1 MRMKIGDKRYTP
13 SPTFPVMLCC
23 SRRLYSA
30 ACRGDNLCRIILRA
44 SERQQD
50 IRLHMRRTRCRYLR
64 RLHICSRPQR
74 LRQQDILLRRN
85 RKRCI
90 HQKFYMPW
98 KNTSLSCC
106 LYCSSFGTKKQVV
119 CQKIQ
124 IRVTFHPIFYR
135 PGRSWARFHA
145 DVYRVR

>member
-1 MRMKIGDKRYTP
+1 MSLPYSEISLLSIDNKNPRLCLFRQKQGFYFAMNNKIIQPG
-13 SPTFPVMLCC
+13 
-23 SRRLYSA
+23 
-30 ACRGDNLCRIILRA
+30 
-44 SERQQD
+44 EHQQD
-50 IRLHMRRTRCRYLR
+50 IRLHMCRTRCRYLR
-64 RLHICSRPQR
+64 RLHICRRPQR
-74 LRQQDILLRRN
+74 LRQQDILLHRN

-106 LYCSSFGTKKQVV
+106 FYCSSFGTKKQVV

-135 PGRSWARFHA
+135 LDRSWARFHA